1 MYQIE
6 AKDFGFK
13 LTFGGSIP
21 KPEMQKWAD
30 DAKVALRSKTGSF
43 GVMVDMRTLK
53 PLAEDVQAV
62 MVQGQGQFKTA
73 GMVRSVVIVQLATVA
88 MQFKRLARESGI
100 YQWERYLSAD
110 DVPNWETAAK
120 KWLVDGVDPDK

>member
-13 LTFGGSIP
+13 LIFGGFIQ

-30 DAKVALRSKTGSF
+30 DSRTALAGKTGSF

-53 PLAEDVQAV
+53 PLAEDVQSV
-62 MVQGQGQFKTA
+62 MVQGQGQFKVA
-73 GMVRSVVIVQLATVA
+73 GMARSVVIVQDATTA

-100 YQWERYLSAD
+100 YQWERYLSAGTT
-110 DVPNWETAAK
+110 PNWETVGA

>member
-13 LTFGGSIP
+13 LTFGGFIQ

-30 DAKVALRSKTGSF
+30 DTKAALADKSGSF
-43 GVMVDMRTLK
+43 GVMGDMRTLK
-53 PLAEDVQAV
+53 PLAEDVQGV

-73 GMVRSVVIVQLATVA
+73 GMTRSVVVVQDATTA

-100 YQWERYLSAD
+100 YQWERYLSAEKA
-110 DVPNWETAAK
+110 PNWEAVGR